1 MVLQVKD
8 LSITYGSGAPI
19 VRHVSF
25 AVDAGEILAIV
36 GESGSGKTTVI
47 RAIQMALPANGR
59 VSGGQILFRGQDL
72 YALPKEEQ
80 RALSGRDISMIF
92 QDAGA
97 MLNPIHTIGRQ
108 YREFLALHGITDE
121 KEATARRDE
130 MFRLVRLDPAQV
142 AASYIHEL
150 SGGMRQ
156 RVGIAMAVTFHPPL
170 LLGDEP
176 TSALDVTT
184 QAAVIRELMNV
195 RQRLGMAMVLVTH
208 NMGVASYMADRILV
222 MKDGAIEEYGDAE
235 QVLRHP
241 RAAYTKM
248 LLDAVPKWEESV

>member
-1 MVLQVKD
+1 MLLQVKD
-8 LSITYGSGAPI
+8 LSITYGNGSPT
-19 VRHVSF
+19 VQHVSF
-25 AVDAGEILAIV
+25 AVDTGEVLAIV

-47 RAIQMALPANGR
+47 RAIQMTLPANGR
-59 VSGGQILFRGQDL
+59 VSGGQILFRGRDL
-72 YALPKEEQ
+72 NSLSKEEQ

-97 MLNPIHTIGRQ
+97 MLNPIRTIGRQ
-108 YREFLALHGITDE
+108 YREFLALHGITDRG
-121 KEATARRDE
+121 EATARMHE
-130 MFRLVRLDPAQV
+130 MLRLVRLDPAQV

-156 RVGIAMAVTFHPPL
+156 RVGIAMAITFHPAL

-184 QAAVIRELMNV
+184 QAAIIRELMAV
-195 RQRLGMAMVLVTH
+195 RQRMGMAIVIVTH

-222 MKDGAIEEYGDAE
+222 MKNGAVEEYGDAE
-235 QVLRHP
+235 QVLHHP

-248 LLDAVPKWEESV
+248 LLDAVPKLEDTI